1 MVVEAEIFSGLFL
14 TRPLGSFCQ
23 PLHQF
28 LWSIVS
34 LDPVAVTA
42 AHDDIR
48 HGVDASL
55 AARDHVV
62 ETARVYGISVA
73 FHRNPAVYTAG
84 TVPFNDLP
92 HLKSGQITFHH
103 PRFS

>member
-1 MVVEAEIFSGLFL
+1 MVETWVDLRLFL
-14 TRPLGSFCQ
+14 LRPLGSFCQ

-42 AHDDIR
+42 AYDEIR
-48 HGVDASL
+48 HGIDAAF

-62 ETARVYGISVA
+62 ETARVDWIFVT

-92 HLKSGQITFHH
+92 HLKFGQIAFHH